1 MCVINWSPLVVF
13 DMWLWAGTKKK
24 KKKRSLFVLKWLI
37 AALCQKATL
46 TAAGVREKQR
56 HSSQATQK
64 YLREIKKPIT
74 RDVHQIFPEYHFTRD
89 SHQLFV
95 SL

>member
-24 KKKRSLFVLKWLI
+24 TKKRSLFVLKWLI

-46 TAAGVREKQR
+46 TAAGVR
-56 HSSQATQK
+56 
-64 YLREIKKPIT
+64 
-74 RDVHQIFPEYHFTRD
+74 
-89 SHQLFV
+89 
-95 SL
+95 